1 MLDELITSGIMLADY
16 NTFKICS
23 PTRASILTGRYP
35 WGAGFYDMNEDENHC
50 TSNFT
55 ALPEMLKPL
64 GYKTHALGSAPP
76 SSTVHSPLCPCAH
89 ESCCCAS
96 EWDVGFMKR
105 ECTPTY
111 RGYDTF
117 YGYYIACEADYWYH
131 GGLGCPSKSPDNRP
145 GGLVAESTY
154 VKMPTDLS
162 NSSGTNIGGAV
173 GVNGTYNRV
182 LFSNEASRLVR
193 AHDPADP
200 FFMCTPPSRPLHLFF
215 FPVGNAEPILWCA
228 QIWRS

>member
-1 MLDELITSGIMLADY
+1 
-16 NTFKICS
+16 
-23 PTRASILTGRYP
+23 
-35 WGAGFYDMNEDENHC
+35 
-50 TSNFT
+50 
-55 ALPEMLKPL
+55 
-64 GYKTHALGSAPP
+64 
-76 SSTVHSPLCPCAH
+76 
-89 ESCCCAS
+89 
-96 EWDVGFMKR
+96 MKR

-215 FPVGNAEPILWCA
+215 FPRETLSRFCGA